1 MSFLKQHIRKR
12 ERYVSKYFTVYNP
25 TKSQEIVLKEMM
37 ESSMVTK
44 EDENGEIQVVGTFS
58 VPIIKWIITELTN
71 IEEDFSEI
79 TDNEFAELIDQGDE
93 VVEDLMYQVEEIL
106 KYIGH
111 KIIREQQNL
120 LEMVEQSI
128 DLFALGGQ
136 LDNSKNKVANLFKK
150 KGIDLPPEECLK
162 LLGNPE
168 ELKKV
173 LDEVEKKKKTTRKT
187 TKKKSN

>member
-1 MSFLKQHIRKR
+1 MSFLKQHIKKR
-12 ERYVSKYFTVYNP
+12 ERYTCKYFTVFNP
-25 TKSQEIVLKEMM
+25 TKKQEEELKEMM
-37 ESSMVTK
+37 ETSMKTE
-44 EDENGEIQVVGTFS
+44 EDENGEIKVVGTFT

-71 IEEDFSEI
+71 IEDDFSEI
-79 TDNEFAELIDQGDE
+79 SDEEFADLIEQGDE
-93 VVEDLMYQVEEIL
+93 VVEDLMYQVEDIL
-106 KYIGH
+106 KYIGN

-173 LDEVEKKKKTTRKT
+173 LDEAEKKKKKTTRRT
-187 TKKKSN
+187 TKKKS